1 VNPPPPPPIP
11 FAHPAAAA
19 GPQLTPEHFKQ
30 IAEARTAAKRVRRA
44 VGVARF
50 DGWTI
55 GLFGG
60 LTLLLSLTSP
70 SGLAIG
76 VGMIAIAA
84 VELWGAARLGRLDPS
99 APRMLGFNQIA
110 VALLLTAYAAW
121 SMYAVAYG
129 PAATSTMSADERELA
144 TMLGPVDELSRQ
156 IQYVIYGIVILVAVF
171 GQGSLALYYFSR
183 ARHVR
188 AYLEQTPPWIIE
200 MQKAGVV
207 L

>member
-1 VNPPPPPPIP
+1 M
-11 FAHPAAAA
+11 
-19 GPQLTPEHFKQ
+19 TPEHFRQ
-30 IAEARTAAKRVRRA
+30 IADARMAWKRIRRA

-60 LTLLLSLTSP
+60 LTLLFGLTSP

-76 VGMIAIAA
+76 VGMLAIAA
-84 VELWGAARLGRLDPS
+84 VELWGAARLSRLDAS
-99 APRMLGFNQIA
+99 ATRMLGFNQIA
-110 VALLLTAYAAW
+110 IAIMLTAYAAW
-121 SMYAVAYG
+121 SLYAAAYG
-129 PAATSTMSADERELA
+129 PAATSAMTADEREVA
-144 TMLGPVDELSRQ
+144 SMLGPVDELTRQ
-156 IQYVIYGIVILVAVF
+156 IQYLIYGILIIVAVF
-171 GQGSLALYYFSR
+171 GQGSLALYYFTR

-188 AYLEQTPPWIIE
+188 AYLAQTPPWIIE